1 MPRPEKVAAVEE
13 IREKLTTSHAAVL
26 TEYRGLS
33 VPDLAELRA
42 TLRASGTTYKVYKNT
57 LARRAVDGAEIDG
70 GLRELLVGP
79 TAFAFIDQGDVVA
92 AAKALDEFSKSHQAL
107 VIKGALLDGRFI
119 SAEQVEELAGLPSR
133 EELLAKLAGAFQAPV
148 RRAAGLFSALQR
160 NTAYAVKA
168 LIDKRVEAG
177 EAPPPEDASAE
188 DAAAAPES
196 PAAEDSEDS
205 TAEPAAEDSE
215 DEAEATDS
223 TAEPAAED
231 SEDDSRDSS
240 PGESPGEESTPE
252 DEEASAGGDASSEE
266 TDDET

>member
-1 MPRPEKVAAVEE
+1 MPRPEKVAAVDE

-33 VPDLAELRA
+33 VSDLAELRA

-92 AAKALDEFSKSHQAL
+92 AAKALDDFSKSHQAL

-119 SAEQVEELAGLPSR
+119 SAEQVEELAGLPTR
-133 EELLAKLAGAFQAPV
+133 EELLTKLAGAFQAPM

-168 LIDKRVEAG
+168 LIDKRIEAG
-177 EAPPPEDASAE
+177 EAPPPEDAA
-188 DAAAAPES
+188 DATGTTEEPT
-196 PAAEDSEDS
+196 AEDSED
-205 TAEPAAEDSE
+205 AA
-215 DEAEATDS
+215 DS
-223 TAEPAAED
+223 TAEPTAED
-231 SEDDSRDSS
+231 AEDDSRDSS
-240 PGESPGEESTPE
+240 PGESPGEGSTPE
-252 DEEASAGGDASSEE
+252 EEEASAGGDASEDG
-266 TDDET
+266 DDET

>member
-57 LARRAVDGAEIDG
+57 LARRAVDGTEIDG

-92 AAKALDEFSKSHQAL
+92 AAKALDDFSKTHQAL

-133 EELLAKLAGAFQAPV
+133 EELLAKLAGAFQAPM

-188 DAAAAPES
+188 DTA
-196 PAAEDSEDS
+196 DS
-205 TAEPAAEDSE
+205 TEEPAAEDSE
-215 DEAEATDS
+215 DATDS
-223 TAEPAAED
+223 TEEPTAEG

-252 DEEASAGGDASSEE
+252 DEEASAGGDASEE
-266 TDDET
+266 ADDET